1 MLYCVHMFLETS
13 QDLFLLV
20 ASVCLLVVTG
30 FLSWLLYE
38 AARFFNQS
46 NQLLENLRHKVQM
59 VEDAVLSISDKL
71 ANLSQYVGF
80 ISEGS
85 KKVMSY
91 LEHKDEKPKARKKRA
106 EPTLDEIEGEEM

>member
-1 MLYCVHMFLETS
+1 MFLETS

-20 ASVCLLVVTG
+20 ASVCLLVVSG

-38 AARFFNQS
+38 AARFFNQG

-59 VEDAVLSISDKL
+59 VEDAVLSIGEKL

-91 LEHKDEKPKARKKRA
+91 LEHKEDTEERPTKKRKRA
-106 EPTLDEIEGEEM
+106 EPTLDEIEEEE